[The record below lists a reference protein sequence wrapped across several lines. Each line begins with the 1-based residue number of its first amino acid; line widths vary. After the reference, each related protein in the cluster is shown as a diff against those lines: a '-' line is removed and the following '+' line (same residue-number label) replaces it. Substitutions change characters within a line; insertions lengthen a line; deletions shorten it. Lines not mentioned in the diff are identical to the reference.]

1 MKETTEELK
10 QHLKQFVDTYN
21 KAVDT
26 QKQCKE
32 KIIAINAVIQDR
44 ELNNGNSNTVT
55 SEITE
60 D

>member
-10 QHLKQFVDTYN
+10 QHLKQLVDTYN

-44 ELNNGNSNTVT
+44 VLNNGNSNTVT

>member
-1 MKETTEELK
+1 MKETTEQLK
-10 QHLKQFVDTYN
+10 QQLKQLVDTYN

-26 QKQCKE
+26 QKQCRE

>member
-1 MKETTEELK
+1 MKETTEQLK
-10 QHLKQFVDTYN
+10 QHLKQLIDTYN

-32 KIIAINAVIQDR
+32 KIIAINAVIQAR

>member
-1 MKETTEELK
+1 MIQTTEQLK
-10 QHLKQFVDTYN
+10 QHLKELVDNYN

-44 ELNNGNSNTVT
+44 ELNNGNT
-55 SEITE
+55 SDGASKVSES
-60 D
+60 

>member
-1 MKETTEELK
+1 MIETTEELK
-10 QHLKQFVDTYN
+10 QKLKQLVDTYN

-32 KIIAINAVIQDR
+32 KIIAVSAVIQDR
-44 ELNNGNSNTVT
+44 ESNNGNSNTVT
-55 SEITE
+55 SEITK

>member
-10 QHLKQFVDTYN
+10 QHLKQLVDTYN

-32 KIIAINAVIQDR
+32 KIIARNAVIQDR

>member
-10 QHLKQFVDTYN
+10 QHLKQLVDTYN